1 MTETPPA
8 ASDESGITPDSPSD
22 PADQLSDPSAAAGAS
37 APPADKRAT
46 LWRRIVAIVLIVIA
60 TVLAP
65 VTVAVLWM
73 NTQLLNTDNYV
84 AAVAPL
90 SKDPA
95 VRQAVATDLT
105 NGIWSQ
111 VNVDQQLQSRLP
123 SWAQV
128 FAAPLS
134 SQLKDYAYKATY
146 ALVSSDQFSTL
157 WQEANRRA
165 HARVTGLLLGEQNK
179 ALQTQSGEVYLDL
192 SVVGDRI
199 KSALDARG
207 IHVLDSVTLDPS
219 RTKFVL
225 FRSHKVAQA
234 QKLIKFLNTLR
245 WVLPIL
251 LIAAWAGAI
260 AVSTRRRRTV
270 LLLGFFLAVVAVL
283 VLVGYNLGRGAYL
296 DKISSPQLP
305 RAAAAAIFDTMLTS
319 LKTALRTTFV
329 VGLVVWLGALLAG
342 PAWWA
347 VRLRHSLS
355 GGFEKAGGAA
365 EAHGVDL
372 GPVGGWVAGHHRALQ
387 LAGVIVAAAVLVFWG
402 TPGVAGVVWTVVIL
416 LLYLA
421 VVEFVGRL
429 TPPAAAGT
437 AAAAAA
443 DVAETTNDAAGTKA

>member
-1 MTETPPA
+1 MTEDDRQDQTA
-8 ASDESGITPDSPSD
+8 GSGSDVS
-22 PADQLSDPSAAAGAS
+22 ADETAAAT
-37 APPADKRAT
+37 APMAAVPARPP
-46 LWRRIVAIVLIVIA
+46 LWRRIVSIVLIVIA

-65 VTVAVLWM
+65 VTVAVLWT
-73 NTQLLNTDNYV
+73 NNQLLNTDNYV
-84 AAVAPL
+84 KAVAPL
-90 SKDPA
+90 STNPA

-105 NGIWSQ
+105 NGLWSQ

-134 SQLKDYAYKATY
+134 AQLKDYAYKATY

-157 WQEANRRA
+157 WRDANRRG
-165 HARVTGLLLGEQNK
+165 HARVTALLLGEKNK
-179 ALQTQSGEVYLDL
+179 ALQAQNGEIYLDL
-192 SVVGDRI
+192 STVGDRI

-270 LLLGFFLAVVAVL
+270 LLLGLFLALAAAL

-305 RAAAAAIFDTMLTS
+305 RPAAAAIFDALLTS
-319 LKTALRTTFV
+319 MKTAFRTTFV

-347 VRLRHSLS
+347 VRLRSSLS
-355 GGFEKAGGAA
+355 GGLEKAGGAA

-372 GPVGGWVAGHHRALQ
+372 GPVGGWVAAHHRGLQ
-387 LAGVIVAAAVLVFWG
+387 IGGVILAAAVLVFWG
-402 TPGVAGVVWTVVIL
+402 TPGVAGVLWTVVIL
-416 LLYLA
+416 LIYLA

-429 TPPAAAGT
+429 TPPASAGADGT
-437 AAAAAA
+437 APDA
-443 DVAETTNDAAGTKA
+443 VETANDAGGTKT